1 MQIRRPMAGLFVTL
15 ALIGGGALTGCGSDP
30 EESRTGTPADSATDS
45 SAANPSDKSQV
56 SVPNNSDKDQGNK
69 EDLKDDNH
77 DPDGATQ
84 PARSVTQRQSRRP
97 VQRS

>member
-30 EESRTGTPADSATDS
+30 VESRTGTPADKATDS
-45 SAANPSDKSQV
+45 SAANPSGQSQI

-69 EDLKDDNH
+69 EDQNDDNQ
-77 DPDGATQ
+77 DPD
-84 PARSVTQRQSRRP
+84 
-97 VQRS
+97 